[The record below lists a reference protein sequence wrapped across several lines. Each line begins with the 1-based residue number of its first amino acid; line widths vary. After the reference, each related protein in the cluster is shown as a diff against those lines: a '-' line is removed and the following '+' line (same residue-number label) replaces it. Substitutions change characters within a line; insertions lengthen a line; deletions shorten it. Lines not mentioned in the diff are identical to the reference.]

1 VVVCGNQQIPL
12 ADLHVA
18 GTKAGVLAPVLAFER
33 ATGIATSLSTPHDC
47 ARAN

>member
-1 VVVCGNQQIPL
+1 MCGNQQIAL

-33 ATGIATSLSTPHDC
+33 ATSIATSLTTSHDC
-47 ARAN
+47 APAN